1 VKQRRVYLEF
11 SNSFFPR
18 NMHFVLI
25 SPLCINSAINKL
37 RLKRAWRTFGE
48 NSHKKSNAPSHNFH
62 LVIFI
67 HSINF
72 FLSLFICVH
81 IVSIQ
86 NISMRRQRRMK
97 FHSEHYRYFLASIA
111 CFWSGDN
118 FCRQFFETEAD
129 RGVSD

>member
-1 VKQRRVYLEF
+1 MFVKQRRVYLEF

-37 RLKRAWRTFGE
+37 RLKERLEKTVT
-48 NSHKKSNAPSHNFH
+48 KSNAPSHNFH